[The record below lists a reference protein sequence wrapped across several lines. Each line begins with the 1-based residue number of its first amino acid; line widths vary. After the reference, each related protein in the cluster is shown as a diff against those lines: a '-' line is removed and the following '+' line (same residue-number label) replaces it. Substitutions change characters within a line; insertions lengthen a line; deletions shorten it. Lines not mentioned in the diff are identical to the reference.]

1 MATKPINELD
11 FTAIKQ
17 QFISHLQNQTQ
28 FKDYDFTGSNMNV
41 LLDVLAYNTYQNNF
55 YTNMAINEMFL
66 DSAVLKNSTVSHAKE
81 LNYLPRSRTSAKAV
95 VNISIVDETE
105 PSKNITIPKYTE
117 FTVNYQGN
125 AFTFITAKAY
135 IAQKTTSGPFVATNV
150 EIFEGQILT
159 NFEKDGFFLDDEN
172 FLRCNL
178 TNDNIDTSTIEVYVD
193 DEATEGQNQ
202 YYYTADIFGVTATSK
217 VFYLS
222 PYFDDRY
229 TIYFGRNVY
238 GKQPEPDID
247 IKVQYRVTSGAEAN
261 GATGFTTAFR
271 SGVTVTTVSSASGG
285 AERESI
291 DSIKFFAPK
300 SIQIQERAVTASDYD
315 ILLRQ
320 RFPEIRSVSV
330 YGGDELTP
338 PQYGKVAISV
348 NLQGDGV
355 LSETNE
361 YEYVRYLADK
371 SPLTIEPIFVDPE
384 FLYVEAVIDVT
395 YSRKLTSK
403 STSELEALVRQAVLS
418 YSTTNLDDFGKTL
431 RSSRLITTIDA
442 LDESILGSDLCI
454 NPIIEYAPILNLT
467 LNPSFKFNE
476 KLVKPYPY
484 RAASGFSDFKP
495 SIVSSTFTYSGI
507 VSKLQDDGAGNMRII
522 DTSTTNPEIINPTI
536 GTVDYT
542 TGEIKLINFAVESFS
557 GDAIKIYA
565 ATTSSNV
572 TAPKSRILTIRD
584 QDILINFIESKS

>member
-1 MATKPINELD
+1 
-11 FTAIKQ
+11 
-17 QFISHLQNQTQ
+17 
-28 FKDYDFTGSNMNV
+28 
-41 LLDVLAYNTYQNNF
+41 
-55 YTNMAINEMFL
+55 
-66 DSAVLKNSTVSHAKE
+66 
-81 LNYLPRSRTSAKAV
+81 
-95 VNISIVDETE
+95 
-105 PSKNITIPKYTE
+105 
-117 FTVNYQGN
+117 
-125 AFTFITAKAY
+125 
-135 IAQKTTSGPFVATNV
+135 
-150 EIFEGQILT
+150 
-159 NFEKDGFFLDDEN
+159 
-172 FLRCNL
+172 
-178 TNDNIDTSTIEVYVD
+178 
-193 DEATEGQNQ
+193 
-202 YYYTADIFGVTATSK
+202 VTATSK

-442 LDESILGSDLCI
+442 LDESILGSDLCV

-522 DTSTTNPEIINPTI
+522 NTSTTNPEIINPTI

-584 QDILINFIESKS
+584 EDILINFIESKA

>member
-81 LNYLPRSRTSAKAV
+81 LNYLPRSRKSAKATV
-95 VNISIVDETE
+95 AVTIEDSSET
-105 PSKNITIPKYTE
+105 SKNIVIPKFTE
-117 FTVNYQGN
+117 FTASYQGN
-125 AFTFITAKAY
+125 VFTFITEKSY
-135 IAQKTTSGPFVATNV
+135 IAKKTSSGAFVAPIV

-178 TNDNIDTSTIEVYVD
+178 TNDNIDTDTIEVYVD

-229 TIYFGRNVY
+229 TIYFGRNIY

-247 IKVQYRVTSGAEAN
+247 IKVQYRVTSGTEAN
-261 GATGFTTAFR
+261 GSTGFATSFR
-271 SGVTVTTVSSASGG
+271 PNVTVTTISAASGG
-285 AERESI
+285 SERESI

-384 FLYVEAVIDVT
+384 FLYVETIVDVT
-395 YSRKLTSK
+395 YSRKLTNK
-403 STSELEALVRQAVLS
+403 STSELEALVRQAILS
-418 YSTTNLDDFGKTL
+418 YNTTNLDDFGKTL
-431 RSSRLITTIDA
+431 RSSKLITAIDA
-442 LDESILGSDLCI
+442 LDESILGSDLCV
-454 NPIIEYAPILNLT
+454 NPIIEYAPVLDLT

-522 DTSTTNPEIINPTI
+522 NTSTTNPEIINPTI

-565 ATTSSNV
+565 ATSSSNV

-584 QDILINFIESKS
+584 EDIVVNFIESKE

>member
-95 VNISIVDETE
+95 VALTITDPTET
-105 PSKNITIPKYTE
+105 SKNITIPKYTE
-117 FTVNYQGN
+117 FTATYQGN
-125 AFTFITAKAY
+125 AFTFITNKTY
-135 IAQKTTSGPFVATNV
+135 IARKNTTGTFVATGV
-150 EIFEGQILT
+150 EVYEGEILT

-178 TNDNIDTSTIEVYVD
+178 TNDNIDTSTIEVFVD

-202 YYYTADIFGVTATSK
+202 YYYTADIFGVTPTSK

-222 PYFDDRY
+222 PHFDDQY
-229 TIYFGRNVY
+229 TIYFGRNIY

-247 IKVQYRVTSGAEAN
+247 VKVQYRITSGAEAN
-261 GATGFTTAFR
+261 GASGFSTSFR
-271 SGVTVTTVSSASGG
+271 QNVSVTTVSAAAGG

-315 ILLRQ
+315 VLLRQ

-330 YGGDELTP
+330 YGGDELSP

-348 NLQGDGV
+348 NLQGEGV

-361 YEYVRYLADK
+361 YEYVRYLSDK

-384 FLYVEAVIDVT
+384 FLYVETIVDVT
-395 YSRKLTSK
+395 YSRKLTNK
-403 STSELEALVRQAVLS
+403 STLELEALIRQAILS
-418 YSTTNLDDFGKTL
+418 YNSTTLDDFGKTL
-431 RSSRLITTIDA
+431 RSSKLITAIDA
-442 LDESILGSDLCI
+442 LDESILGSDLCV
-454 NPIIEYAPILNLT
+454 NPIIEYAPTLDLT

-484 RAASGFSDFKP
+484 RATTGFSDFKP

-507 VSKLQDDGAGNMRII
+507 ISKLQDDGDGNMRII
-522 DTSTTNPEIINPTI
+522 NTSATNPEIINPSI

-542 TGEIKLINFAVESFS
+542 TGEIKLINFAVEAFS
-557 GDAIKIYA
+557 GSAIKIYA
-565 ATTSSNV
+565 ATSSSNV

-584 QDILINFIESKS
+584 EDILINFIESKE